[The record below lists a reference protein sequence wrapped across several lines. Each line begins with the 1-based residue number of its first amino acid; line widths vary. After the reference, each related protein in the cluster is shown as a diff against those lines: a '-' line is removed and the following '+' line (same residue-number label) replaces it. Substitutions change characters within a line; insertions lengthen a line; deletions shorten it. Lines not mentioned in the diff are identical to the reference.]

1 MGVDVSVD
9 DVGRKQIVQLSVRE
23 KSDFIN
29 VRESEELRRR
39 NVL

>member
-9 DVGRKQIVQLSVRE
+9 DVGRKQLVQLSVSE

-29 VRESEELRRR
+29 VRESEKLRRR
-39 NVL
+39 NEL